1 MKKKIPT
8 TFTPPP
14 NLTRDKKGLVI
25 VNTGNGK
32 GKTTAGFGVILRAWG
47 RDMKTLV
54 VQFIKNEKSMYGE
67 QLAVLKLDIELI
79 TSGRGFTWTSKD
91 LSEDE
96 DLAQKGWNISKEKI
110 LSGDY
115 DVILLDEIT
124 YPINY
129 GWIDINDVLDTL
141 KKKPEMLHVILTGRD
156 ADKRIQDCADLVTEM
171 KEHKHPYSDQGII
184 AQKGIEF

>member
-14 NLTRDKKGLVI
+14 NLTRDKKGLII

-156 ADKRIQDCADLVTEM
+156 ADKRIQDFINYRNQNNFDEDFQSSQSSRLEL
-171 KEHKHPYSDQGII
+171 
-184 AQKGIEF
+184 